1 MLYSIQDKL
10 KIDLPI
16 RHANKVDAYNEEWDR
31 ENGQGW
37 EVKNF
42 IELTKDRKSLYDVG
56 GNVGFFSYVF
66 CLNNNDDQMKRSYC
80 FEPSPEGLT
89 NAVEIINHND
99 WFDRI
104 KLFPMFVGDKNGVV
118 SILTEESG
126 TFVVRFEKEDPNF
139 QIVKRK
145 EIGGRVVT
153 LDDFTW
159 IAEMGNEDK
168 EYGLDMI
175 FEDKRERKNKDYPGF
190 KRGFDLDT
198 LKIDV
203 EGYEQ
208 RVLSGAKKTIMK
220 YRPLIFLEIHSH
232 LLKLYNDS
240 VLGIYDTLN
249 QYGYNIYDV
258 HMEEIKNKQQYESL
272 FGAKNEIRVVCKGD

>member
-66 CLNNNDDQMKRSYC
+66 CLNSNDDKMKKSYC

-145 EIGGRVVT
+145 EIGGRIVT

-159 IAEMGNEDK
+159 IAEMGNEDE

>member
-16 RHANKVDAYNEEWDR
+16 RHADKVDAYNEEWDR

-42 IELTKDRKSLYDVG
+42 IELTKDRKTLYDVG

-66 CLNNNDDQMKRSYC
+66 CLNNNDDKMKMSYC

-104 KLFPMFVGDKNGVV
+104 KLFPMFIGDKNGVV

-139 QIVKRK
+139 QIVKKK
-145 EIGGRVVT
+145 EIGGRIAT

-159 IAEMGNEDK
+159 IAEMGDEDK
-168 EYGLDMI
+168 EYGLDMV

-190 KRGFDLDT
+190 KRDFDLDT

-208 RVLSGAKKTIMK
+208 RVLKGAKETITK

-232 LLKLYNDS
+232 LLKLYNNN
-240 VLGIYDTLN
+240 VLEIYETIE
-249 QYGYNIYDV
+249 QYGYNMYDV